1 MKYQQL
7 KDDQQREAWRG
18 GRISYLSGLTEPPC
32 FEEAL
37 RTIWQAGYDEEA
49 KSNYERGEA

>member
-7 KDDQQREAWRG
+7 KDDQQREAWRE
-18 GRISYLSGLTEPPC
+18 GRISYLSGFTEPTYS
-32 FEEAL
+32 EESL

-49 KSNYERGEA
+49 KSNYERGAA